1 MKNLNFLMAI
11 LASLFALQFSWAQP
25 GLYEVEAGAFYYSPG
40 ELIIESGST
49 VTWINV
55 GGLHDVN
62 GVTNSITN
70 LSFNNPEEFS
80 LSAVYSAGPDSPV

>member
-1 MKNLNFLMAI
+1 MKNIQLPIIII
-11 LASLFALQFSWAQP
+11 LAFFSITLSFSQP
-25 GLYEVEAGAFYYSPG
+25 GLYEIEAGAFYYSPG